1 MRAPKAKAK
10 KRGRP
15 ATGVDPIV
23 SFRSPPALTK
33 RIDNWAKRQPEK
45 VTRAEAIRRIVTAWL
60 DREDGGKIKSDQ

>member
-1 MRAPKAKAK
+1 MRPPKAKAK

-23 SFRSPPALTK
+23 SFRSAPALTR

-45 VTRAEAIRRIVTAWL
+45 LTRAEAIRRIVTAWL
-60 DREDGGKIKSDQ
+60 DADEGGEN